1 MNLSIAEA
9 IVYLIA
15 SGGHGM
21 TLEKI
26 TDEINARKL
35 HIRKDGLPISLKQVY
50 AVIMKNPQIFVK
62 EDGRIR
68 LTM

>member
-1 MNLSIAEA
+1 MQLIEA

-21 TLEKI
+21 TVDKI
-26 TDEINARKL
+26 TEQINLRCLYK
-35 HIRKDGLPISLKQVY
+35 RKDGNPVPLKQVY
-50 AVIMKNPQIFVK
+50 AVIMSHPEIFVK

-68 LTM
+68 LLN

>member
-1 MNLSIAEA
+1 MTLIEA

-21 TLEKI
+21 KVDQI
-26 TDEINARKL
+26 ADQINARKL
-35 HIRKDGLPISLKQVY
+35 HQRKDGKPVTLQQVY
-50 AVIMKNPQIFVK
+50 AVVMNHPETFVK

-68 LTM
+68 LIM

>member
-1 MNLSIAEA
+1 MQIVEA

-21 TLEKI
+21 TVDKI
-26 TDEINARKL
+26 TEQINIQKL
-35 HIRKDGLPISLKQVY
+35 HQRKDGKPVSVAQVY
-50 AVIMKNPQIFVK
+50 AVIMHHTEIFVK

-68 LTM
+68 LIM